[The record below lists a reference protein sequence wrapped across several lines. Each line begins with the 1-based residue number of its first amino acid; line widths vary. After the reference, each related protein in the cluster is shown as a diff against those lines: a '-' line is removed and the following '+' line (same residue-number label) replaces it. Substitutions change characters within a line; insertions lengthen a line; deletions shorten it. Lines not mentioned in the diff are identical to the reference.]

1 MPSWPS
7 MVVGEAVRQSVVKL
21 FVSYASH
28 PVSQPCH
35 PVEHAVLG
43 QSCALASDLLVF
55 SVSSL
60 GPLLVGIVRSHM
72 GHSVGQR
79 VPNGPRMM
87 YPSNNAKPCSKLGR
101 SPNRHPTPPGVF
113 TAPAG
118 VLQST
123 HLRNQSFGS
132 DSVVTVRTSRSLSF
146 SFTNYLACCFRVR
159 LYR

>member
-1 MPSWPS
+1 MLSWLS

-35 PVEHAVLG
+35 PVQHAVLG

-87 YPSNNAKPCSKLGR
+87 FPQTMQKHAANCGGR
-101 SPNRHPTPPGVF
+101 PPVPEQTPHPPG
-113 TAPAG
+113 
-118 VLQST
+118 
-123 HLRNQSFGS
+123 
-132 DSVVTVRTSRSLSF
+132 SVYCSCRASPIPHICVANRSVPISVF
-146 SFTNYLACCFRVR
+146 SFTFP
-159 LYR
+159 

>member
-87 YPSNNAKPCSKLGR
+87 FPQTMQKHAANWGGTPLRPPS
-101 SPNRHPTPPGVF
+101 RHPPLAVY
-113 TAPAG
+113 TAPAARPPFHTF
-118 VLQST
+118 VLPIVRFRFQFPRST
-123 HLRNQSFGS
+123 LPL
-132 DSVVTVRTSRSLSF
+132 SLLS
-146 SFTNYLACCFRVR
+146 SYTRYLC
-159 LYR
+159 